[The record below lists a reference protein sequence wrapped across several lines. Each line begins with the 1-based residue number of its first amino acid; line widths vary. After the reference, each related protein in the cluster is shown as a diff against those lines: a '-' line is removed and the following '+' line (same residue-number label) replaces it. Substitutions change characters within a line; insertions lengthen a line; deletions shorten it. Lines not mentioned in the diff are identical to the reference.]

1 MTAPGQNRAAAG
13 KSPRLARSQPG
24 DIPTRTRRAGENERT
39 ETVNESTLDR
49 LTKLAAQR
57 SARLDSL
64 REACLTLCELIAPL
78 RTPEGSRYII
88 STYHQRS
95 NVGGC
100 EWTMIRRTGA
110 GCLDDYADAAP
121 EEWTIDRPC
130 NASGGWTHGDF
141 HSPQPSGP
149 TPRQLR
155 DFAAWL
161 ADPATLAAIADLEQ
175 ETAATVDGL
184 TAKLNAAAVALKD

>member
-1 MTAPGQNRAAAG
+1 
-13 KSPRLARSQPG
+13 
-24 DIPTRTRRAGENERT
+24 
-39 ETVNESTLDR
+39 VNESTLDR
-49 LTKLAAQR
+49 LVKLAAQR

-64 REACLTLCELIAPL
+64 REACAPLCELIAPL
-78 RTPEGSRYII
+78 RQPDTFKWYTGKGKEAIDKPVPYRV

-121 EEWTIDRPC
+121 EEWTIDRPV

-184 TAKLNAAAVALKD
+184 TAKLNAAAVALKA